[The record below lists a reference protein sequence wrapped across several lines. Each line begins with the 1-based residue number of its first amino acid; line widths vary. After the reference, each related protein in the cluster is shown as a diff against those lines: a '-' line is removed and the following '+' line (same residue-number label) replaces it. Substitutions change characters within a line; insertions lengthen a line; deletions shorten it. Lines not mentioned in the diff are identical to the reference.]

1 MREFVKL
8 GNFVV
13 KDEEARKNN
22 GTKLYLHRITFTP
35 TMVSPDET
43 ADEITIISTKSTPY
57 TSLSSDDL
65 ANGSLVQFLVR
76 THNDN
81 GIMTLGTLRT
91 IGGTILQLHTLA
103 HPTVA
108 SITFDQI
115 NNGLVDTV
123 TEL

>member
-8 GNFVV
+8 GNFAV
-13 KDEEARKNN
+13 KDEEARRNN

-43 ADEITIISTKSTPY
+43 ADEIMIISTKSTPY
-57 TSLSSDDL
+57 TSFSSGDFST
-65 ANGSLVQFLVR
+65 GGIIQFFVR

-81 GIMTLGTLRT
+81 GVVTLGTLRT

-108 SITFDQI
+108 SITFVQI

>member
-13 KDEEARKNN
+13 KDEEARRNN

-43 ADEITIISTKSTPY
+43 ADEIMIISTKSTPY
-57 TSLSSDDL
+57 TSFSSGDFST
-65 ANGSLVQFLVR
+65 GGIIQFFVR
-76 THNDN
+76 AQSDSGVVTW
-81 GIMTLGTLRT
+81 GTLRT
-91 IGGTILQLHTLA
+91 IGETTIQLHTFG
-103 HPTVA
+103 HPTIS
-108 SITFDQI
+108 SITTHQI

>member
-1 MREFVKL
+1 MKEFVKL
-8 GNFVV
+8 GDFVV

-22 GTKLYLHRITFTP
+22 GTKLYLHNITFSP

-57 TSLSSDDL
+57 NVLVGDDFV
-65 ANGSLVQFLVR
+65 NGSIVQFLVR
-76 THNDN
+76 TRNTD
-81 GIMTLGTLRT
+81 GIVTWGTLRT

-103 HPTVA
+103 HPTVS
-108 SITFDQI
+108 SITFPQI
-115 NNGLVDTV
+115 NNLFADRV